1 MNETNTETL
10 LAGAVTAPSR
20 SRHTQFAVLGAAAA
34 LASSLLAPA
43 GLRAQ
48 VASPSAV
55 YQPTSHPITVFVV
68 GSGGELYDNYY
79 NGSEWVW
86 QTQGIPHSTTNLATP
101 SAVYD
106 PDSNPLTV
114 FVVGDNGILYDK
126 YWNGSAWE
134 WEVQKHPTG
143 TTVFGSSAVW
153 LPAEFPLY
161 DFVGGAN
168 GHLYD
173 LYWDGSAW
181 AWEGQGTPPG
191 STVEYVGGAVYDP
204 ASPNPLYVFVVGENG
219 HLFVKYMNGSTSEW
233 TWRDQ
238 GTPPGT
244 TATYVPTSVYQSIT
258 ENLSAFVTGANG
270 HLLENYWNGSAWAW
284 DDLGAPTGVSITS
297 GPSAV
302 YDSSSNNP
310 LMVFAVGSNGH
321 LFVAFSSNGTS
332 WTWRDQGIPSGETG
346 LSAAAGLSAIYD
358 PTSTNSILA
367 FAVGSSTGNL
377 YVNYWNGSAWAWRNQ
392 AQP

>member
-10 LAGAVTAPSR
+10 LAKAVTIPSR
-20 SRHTQFAVLGAAAA
+20 PLHAFFAALGTAAA

-55 YQPTSHPITVFVV
+55 YQPTSHPITVFVG

-79 NGSEWVW
+79 NGSAWVW
-86 QTQGIPHSTTNLATP
+86 QSQGTPGTTSVNAP

-106 PDSNPLTV
+106 PDSNPITV
-114 FVVGDNGILYDK
+114 FVVGDNGSLYDK
-126 YWNGSAWE
+126 YWNGSAWK
-134 WEVQKHPTG
+134 WELQKHPKG
-143 TTVFGSSAVW
+143 TTVFGSSAVY
-153 LPAEFPLY
+153 LPAAFPLY
-161 DFVGGAN
+161 DFVGGVN
-168 GHLYD
+168 GKLYD

-191 STVEYVGGAVYDP
+191 STVESVGGAVYDP
-204 ASPNPLYVFVVGENG
+204 ASPNPLYVFVVGANG

-238 GTPPGT
+238 GAPPGT
-244 TATYVPTSVYQSIT
+244 TAISVPTSVYQSIT
-258 ENLSAFVTGANG
+258 EDLSAFVTGANG
-270 HLLENYWNGSAWAW
+270 HLFENYWNGSAWAW
-284 DDLGAPTGVSITS
+284 KDLGTPTGVSVT
-297 GPSAV
+297 GAPSAV
-302 YDSSSNNP
+302 YDPSSNNP
-310 LMVFAVGSNGH
+310 LLVFVVGSNGH
-321 LFVAFSSNGTS
+321 LFVAYLNGTT
-332 WTWRDQGIPSGETG
+332 WEWRDQGIPSGETG

-377 YVNYWNGSAWAWRNQ
+377 YVNYWNGTAWEWRNQ